1 MRFGVLI
8 LVLLSQTAIAQF
20 TYVMDQTIPV
30 VLEND
35 ETLSM
40 PWAGGLNATQFN
52 TLDLNGDGKDD
63 LAIFDRT
70 AERVITFLQ
79 ENNQY
84 RYAPEFEIFF
94 PKKINNWML
103 LRDYN
108 GDGRKDIFAGGENL
122 EIMVFKN
129 ITVPGENLQ
138 WEIFL
143 FNGNPGS
150 EKSETLLTTG
160 FTGKTN
166 LPLNLDDLPAISDA
180 EGDGDV
186 DLFVIRF
193 SNSTIEFHKNLSVE
207 NNEPLDSLD
216 FARTPLAIQPW
227 GGVKDCGCGAFS
239 FNNEPCNAGGRL
251 QHAGGK
257 SLFAFDADDDG
268 DQDLLFSES
277 QCSELYLLRNDGDDT
292 NPVVTTA
299 TTYPPSSPVFIV
311 NYPAAFYEDV
321 DFDNKK
327 DLIVTPNIF
336 ARQYLQTNFRQSV
349 WMYKNTGSTALPTF
363 SAPNHSFLQE
373 NMIDVGDNSVPAF
386 FDADADGD
394 LDLFVGCYTNNFSG
408 SIFYFENIGTP
419 SAPDF
424 KRITDDYIGLSF
436 LNLINIKPSFADM
449 NGDSKTDLVFTASP
463 QFGGGTQLFYL
474 PNSSSTGANF
484 VTDPVTVIFSTIDG
498 SPPELLNS
506 LENICIADVNSDGKN
521 DLLVGRF
528 DGRLQYWQNMGTANS
543 PRYILEDDSYLGLGV
558 SALRRSP
565 ACATADLNAD
575 GKTDL
580 IIGDQAVGGDETG
593 RLFIISDYRNA
604 DDASGSITEIIYN
617 AQKET
622 YTSQNLGGRIWP
634 AVANIFK
641 SDKPTLVIGNTL
653 GGLHVLKHDETN
665 PLPKIPSID
674 VYPNPYFKDKSAVL
688 TIKVDRPAILQTITM
703 LGQEVGQPMVIQAFQ
718 EYSFIPPDLS
728 KGIYILRFYIE
739 GKSYSRRLAIQ

>member
-1 MRFGVLI
+1 VLAIVKRDKNNLMRFGVFI

-20 TYVMDQTIPV
+20 TYMIDQSIPV

-52 TLDLNGDGKDD
+52 TIDLNADGKDD

-79 ENNQY
+79 GNNTY
-84 RYAPEFEIFF
+84 YYAPEFEVFF
-94 PKKINNWML
+94 PEELTNWML

-108 GDGRKDIFAGGENL
+108 GDGRKDIFTGDNLGIKVYTNNTPVDGALTWDQFFFYGGFAGPKSPVLLTKGFSGK
-122 EIMVFKN
+122 I
-129 ITVPGENLQ
+129 NLQ
-138 WEIFL
+138 
-143 FNGNPGS
+143 
-150 EKSETLLTTG
+150 
-160 FTGKTN
+160 
-166 LPLNLDDLPAISDA
+166 LNFDDLPSFNDA
-180 EGDGDV
+180 DGDGDL
-186 DLFVIRF
+186 DIF
-193 SNSTIEFHKNLSVE
+193 NPKYPAGSTFEFHRNYSVE
-207 NNEPLDSLD
+207 RYGTLDSLD
-216 FARTPLAIQPW
+216 FERITQTW
-227 GGVKDCGCGAFS
+227 GGVQDCGCGTFA
-239 FNNEPCNAGGRL
+239 FNNDPCNSGGRL
-251 QHAGGK
+251 EHAGGK
-257 SLFAFDADDDG
+257 SLLAIDADNDG

-277 QCSELYLLRNDGDDT
+277 QCDELYLLRNDGDDT
-292 NPVVTTA
+292 NPLVTSA
-299 TTYPPSSPVFIV
+299 TTYPPPSPAFIV
-311 NYPAAFYEDV
+311 IYPAAFYEDV

-327 DLIVTPNIF
+327 DLLVTPNVF
-336 ARQYLQTNFRQSV
+336 ARQYLQTNFKRSV
-349 WMYKNTGSTALPTF
+349 WMYKNTGSTAQPTF
-363 SAPNHSFLQE
+363 STPNQGFLQE
-373 NMIDVGDNSVPAF
+373 NMIEVGDNSVPAL

-419 SAPDF
+419 SAPSF

-474 PNSSSTGANF
+474 PNSSSAGAS
-484 VTDPVTVIFSTIDG
+484 FST
-498 SPPELLNS
+498 S
-506 LENICIADVNSDGKN
+506 LSATGFFISSSENICVADVNSDGKN
-521 DLLVGRF
+521 DLMVGKLN
-528 DGRLQYWQNMGTANS
+528 GSVEHWENTGTASS
-543 PRYILEDDSYLGLGV
+543 PVFTLMDASFLGLTSSV
-558 SALRRSP
+558 LRQNP

-580 IIGDQAVGGDETG
+580 IIGDQAGKLT
-593 RLFIISDYRNA
+593 IISDYRNA

-617 AQKET
+617 VQKET
-622 YTSQNLGGRIWP
+622 YTAQNLGGRIWP

-641 SDKPTLVIGNTL
+641 TDKPSIIIGNTQ
-653 GGLHVLKHDETN
+653 GGLHLLKHDESIL
-665 PLPKIPSID
+665 LPKTPVID
-674 VYPNPYFKDKSAVL
+674 VYPNPILTDDSALL
-688 TIKVDRPAILQTITM
+688 TIKVDRPAVLQTLTM
-703 LGQEVGQPMVIQAFQ
+703 LGQEVGQPIVLQAFQ